1 MHLLPT
7 TARHSQSRGPA
18 LHATER
24 IVAQCGGVSTRV
36 MEPMC
41 QRCDAPDLRCRLPI
55 HTLGKCA
62 DDSTRALSAP
72 HSTKVRPRRRR
83 STHTTRTLAYAPM
96 DLAEHLNGILET
108 HRVLALHKPLPLFGG
123 SVGLA
128 HTPASC
134 VDFQR
139 VKVVVHACAAG
150 KGSSK
155 PRSFR
160 RGTPGTRTAAR

>member
-18 LHATER
+18 LTPLIFVVGFPSTPSASVPM
-24 IVAQCGGVSTRV
+24 IVC
-36 MEPMC
+36 
-41 QRCDAPDLRCRLPI
+41 
-55 HTLGKCA
+55 
-62 DDSTRALSAP
+62 
-72 HSTKVRPRRRR
+72 VR
-83 STHTTRTLAYAPM
+83 LAYAPM

-108 HRVLALHKPLPLFGG
+108 HRVLAPHKPLPLFGG

-139 VKVVVHACAAG
+139 VEVVVHACAFAHQEERLPLCWRT
-150 KGSSK
+150 
-155 PRSFR
+155 PRLIPIVRNPLSAQC
-160 RGTPGTRTAAR
+160 GLC